1 VPRCLLAM
9 EQEYVEM
16 LAAGEDGQ
24 WKEMLPPMGSGPD
37 IPKLFKSASKARI
50 RRPPEPLD
58 PLIQPHLLETSDAT
72 HGGSDPRRVLTGTG
86 TWDRVKQAAY
96 AQQGPVTALQCDRC
110 ETSS

>member
-1 VPRCLLAM
+1 M

-50 RRPPEPLD
+50 RRPPEPLA
-58 PLIQPHLLETSDAT
+58 LSFSHTCWN
-72 HGGSDPRRVLTGTG
+72 RRCHA
-86 TWDRVKQAAY
+86 WR
-96 AQQGPVTALQCDRC
+96 
-110 ETSS
+110 E

>member
-1 VPRCLLAM
+1 
-9 EQEYVEM
+9 M

-50 RRPPEPLD
+50 PRPLD
-58 PLIQPHLLETSDAT
+58 PLIEPCLQLSRMPCMPGVIHPEFQQRRAT
-72 HGGSDPRRVLTGTG
+72 ASSKLRGAQECLVTGRR
-86 TWDRVKQAAY
+86 
-96 AQQGPVTALQCDRC
+96 CNRC